1 MWKIESVVAC
11 FIILLLFTGGSWLEY
26 KQSGIELEKI
36 KTDFFSQHFKNIKLR
51 FDQDKYI
58 TDNQRQV
65 DILHYDLFFDL
76 YPEKKKF
83 DASAKITAVLKTKG
97 LNSLDLNFYDS
108 FEINLVELNGKKADY
123 TYEGK
128 LISIVIDHSIPDTF
142 KVKIE
147 YSGTPESAGFG
158 GFSFAK
164 INGKSLVYSISE
176 PTYASTWFPCN
187 DFPND
192 KALLD
197 LRIKN
202 DSSQVSV
209 SNGILVDVVNDN
221 LRRTYHWK
229 TIYPISTY
237 LIALY
242 SSGYKH
248 FSDSYISIDGKDTMN
263 IDYYVLPNDYKNA
276 QIDFAEH
283 VNMLSFLAETFGEY
297 PFIGEKYGIAEFLW
311 QRGAMEH
318 QTITGVG
325 SNLVGGKNFFLDI
338 YIHEA
343 AHQWWGN
350 AVGLK
355 SWKDIWLNE
364 GFSSYCEALYFEHKS
379 GSSALQA
386 TMQSK
391 RQRKFIGSL
400 DEPGAFLFNSTI
412 YDKGAWVLHMLR
424 WELGDKIFFKILR
437 EYYRKYKYSNASTGD
452 FINVC
457 ESVSGKDLDKF
468 FDQWIIGV
476 GEIELNYNWETI
488 QIGDNYKTIID
499 LKQVQEK
506 YEEYHFTLEIGMQYE
521 VDEIEYHKFYIN
533 SNLMHLTISSSKKP
547 ESILIDPNQRIL
559 LSAKSK

>member
-1 MWKIESVVAC
+1 MWKIISFFAC
-11 FIILLLFTGGSWLEY
+11 FIILLLFSGGSWLVY
-26 KQSGIELEKI
+26 KHSGIELEKL
-36 KTDFFSQHFKNIKLR
+36 KTDFFSQHLKNFKLR
-51 FDQDKYI
+51 FDHDNYI

-76 YPEKKKF
+76 FPEKKKF
-83 DASAKITAVLKTKG
+83 DASAIIKGVLKTKG
-97 LNSLDLNFYDS
+97 LNSLDLNFYDN
-108 FEINLVELNGKKADY
+108 FEINLVELNGKKTDY
-123 TYEGK
+123 TYEEK

-147 YSGTPESAGFG
+147 YSGTPKSAGFG
-158 GFSFAK
+158 GFSFAR
-164 INGKSLVYSISE
+164 INGKPLVYSISE

-187 DFPND
+187 DLPND

-197 LRIKN
+197 IRIKN

-209 SNGILVDVVNDN
+209 SNGVLVDVVNDN
-221 LRRTYHWK
+221 FRKTYHWK

-248 FSDSYISIDGKDTMN
+248 FSDSYISINGKDTMD

-283 VNMLSFLAETFGEY
+283 VEILGFLAETFGEY
-297 PFIGEKYGIAEFLW
+297 PFIGEKYGVAEFLW

-364 GFSSYCEALYFEHKS
+364 GFSSYCEALYFEYKS
-379 GSSALQA
+379 GSSALQT

-400 DEPGAFLFNSTI
+400 DEPGEFLFTNTV
-412 YDKGAWVLHMLR
+412 YNKGAWVLHMLR

-452 FINVC
+452 FKNVC
-457 ESVSGKDLDKF
+457 ESISGKNLDKF
-468 FDQWIIGV
+468 FDQWIRGV
-476 GEIELNYNWETI
+476 SEIELSYDWETK
-488 QIGDNYKTIID
+488 QIGDNYNTLID
-499 LKQVQEK
+499 LEQVQEN
-506 YEEYHFTLEIGMQYE
+506 YEEFHFLLEIGIQY
-521 VDEIEYHKFYIN
+521 DGDGIDYHKIYIN
-533 SNLMHLTISSSKKP
+533 APSIRLTINSSKKP